1 MMLSEDIK
9 KQIVD
14 RLKEINPIKII
25 LFGSYA
31 YGKPDKDSD
40 VDLLVV
46 TDDDFM
52 PENFAEKNA
61 VYLRVSNTITEI
73 QKRVPM
79 DMIVHTKPMHRK
91 FIELGS
97 MFSKK
102 IAVKGIILYEK
113 ID

>member
-1 MMLSEDIK
+1 M
-9 KQIVD
+9 
-14 RLKEINPIKII
+14 
-25 LFGSYA
+25 FGSYA
-31 YGKPDKDSD
+31 YGKPGKDSD

-52 PENFAEKNA
+52 PKNFAEKNA

-73 QKRVPM
+73 EKRIPM